1 MTTFIVYINKSRPLA
16 SNKGTLIHNK
26 EQRAGLYIY
35 ISVTSLLTVINTVR
49 SKEQYKP
56 HTPHFLHP

>member
-35 ISVTSLLTVINTVR
+35 IYISVTSLLTVINTVR

-56 HTPHFLHP
+56 HTPQ